1 LFEGS
6 FNFYQLQN
14 QYPWRRKKG
23 WVGSKGFNNS
33 LEKFLHSQTSA
44 LSLLFYWYL
53 SWTSGKTQAGAPFN
67 HLFFRLKTYFTNHH
81 TYFADCERKNTA
93 PTVSPMNMFEST
105 FIFDT
110 SNQNG
115 ASLQCKM
122 TLILDEAFIRFRQ
135 RVKPPEISTL

>member
-1 LFEGS
+1 MKIKVRS
-6 FNFYQLQN
+6 
-14 QYPWRRKKG
+14 
-23 WVGSKGFNNS
+23 
-33 LEKFLHSQTSA
+33 
-44 LSLLFYWYL
+44 
-53 SWTSGKTQAGAPFN
+53 PFN
-67 HLFFRLKTYFTNHH
+67 HLFFRLKTYFTGHH

-93 PTVSPMNMFEST
+93 PTVYRMNMFDCT
-105 FIFDT
+105 YIFDT